1 MRKRFSEE
9 QIIGILA
16 EAEHGSDSIRD
27 VCRRH
32 NLTEQTFFRWRNK
45 YGAMAVSEVRR
56 LKELELEN
64 SRLKKIVAEQALAID
79 GLREIAGKKY

>member
-1 MRKRFSEE
+1 MKKRFSDE
-9 QIIGILA
+9 QIIRILA
-16 EAEHGSDSIRD
+16 EAEQGSDSIRD

-45 YGAMAVSEVRR
+45 FGAMAVSEVRR
-56 LKELELEN
+56 LKELEMEN
-64 SRLKKIVAEQALAID
+64 ARLKKIVAEQALAID

>member
-1 MRKRFSEE
+1 MKKRFSEE
-9 QIIGILA
+9 QIIKVPA
-16 EAEHGSDSIRD
+16 EAEHGKDSIRD
-27 VCRRH
+27 VCRRD
-32 NLTEQTFFRWRNK
+32 NLTEQTLFRWRNK
-45 YGAMAVSEVRR
+45 YGAMAVSEARR

>member
-1 MRKRFSEE
+1 MKKRFSEE
-9 QIIGILA
+9 QIIKVLA
-16 EAEHGSDSIRD
+16 EAEHGKDSIRD

-79 GLREIAGKKY
+79 GLQEIARKKY